1 MEHLLLSSR
10 LPAPPPSPSPTPQYL
25 DPVEEQTI
33 HPDVSDFSFAE
44 TKPTHSKVR
53 LGATGVDTLKLFFPL
68 RLNRRPDFHILQRNQ
83 TRGRDVGEGY
93 LWRDPKGKLAYG
105 SIAVRRSGE
114 FRFRIGPV
122 GTEIKL
128 RAFFSAST
136 STFGDNTCAVTQAEL
151 QSALERMES
160 TLYDLGLDVDW
171 REGQVSRVDVH
182 RDVSLPR
189 PFHYYLAALQIIEPR
204 YGRIF
209 QNFPTGVL
217 RGAATRLVYN
227 LYDKRAQCRHRAI
240 SPPPETS
247 SYPAWLRCE
256 ARLPTASAVRSALSI
271 GTAGELVETFD
282 QLPNWLSE
290 RINQDL
296 LNEEVPDYTGM
307 PNWTTPTFTPDD
319 ETWWQAQIMG
329 EGEEFQ
335 DRLALLGLRLAYA
348 TIGPERFW
356 EMAKQEDW
364 SQSLQPTK
372 HRKHLRQI
380 AMKSFSDEMIPVAQL
395 YRELR
400 TALLLS

>member
-1 MEHLLLSSR
+1 MEHSLLSS
-10 LPAPPPSPSPTPQYL
+10 LPSASPPSPPPTQHYIA
-25 DPVEEQTI
+25 PVEEQARY
-33 HPDVSDFSFAE
+33 PDVSDFSFRENKSPASE
-44 TKPTHSKVR
+44 VR

-68 RLNRRPDFHILQRNQ
+68 RLNRRPDFHVLQRNQ

-93 LWRDPKGKLAYG
+93 LWRDPTGKLAYG

-136 STFGDNTCAVTQAEL
+136 ATFGDNTCAITKAEL

-171 REGQVSRVDVH
+171 REGQISRVDVH

-227 LYDKRAQCRHRAI
+227 LYDKRAQCLHRAI
-240 SPPPETS
+240 SPPPATS

-256 ARLPTASAVRSALSI
+256 ARLPTASAVRGALSI

-282 QLPNWLSE
+282 QLQKWLSE
-290 RINQDL
+290 RIDKDL
-296 LNEEVPDYTGM
+296 LNEEVPEYTGM
-307 PNWTTPTFTPDD
+307 PNMAIPTFTPED
-319 ETWWQAQIMG
+319 ELWWQAQLMG
-329 EGEEFQ
+329 EAEDLR
-335 DRLALLGLRLAYA
+335 DRLALIALRLASS
-348 TIGPERFW
+348 TIGPQRFW
-356 EMAKQEDW
+356 ELAKQEDW
-364 SQSLQPTK
+364 SQSLQTTK
-372 HRKHLRQI
+372 HRKHLRQV
-380 AMKSFSDEMIPVAQL
+380 AMNSFSDEMIPVAQL
-395 YRELR
+395 YQELR
-400 TALLLS
+400 TALLS

>member
-1 MEHLLLSSR
+1 MEHSLLSS
-10 LPAPPPSPSPTPQYL
+10 LPSASSPSPPPNQQHIAT
-25 DPVEEQTI
+25 VEEQTRY
-33 HPDVSDFSFAE
+33 PDASDFSFRENKSPA
-44 TKPTHSKVR
+44 SQVR
-53 LGATGVDTLKLFFPL
+53 LGATGIDTLKLFFPL
-68 RLNRRPDFHILQRNQ
+68 RLNRRPDFHVLQRNQ

-93 LWRDPKGKLAYG
+93 LWRDPTGKLAYG

-122 GTEIKL
+122 GTETKL

-136 STFGDNTCAVTQAEL
+136 ATFGNNTYAITQAEL

-160 TLYDLGLDVDW
+160 TLYDLGLDVNW

-240 SPPPETS
+240 SPPPETD

-256 ARLPTASAVRSALSI
+256 ARLPTASAVRSALNI
-271 GTAGELVETFD
+271 GTAGELVEVFD

-290 RINQDL
+290 RIGQDL
-296 LNEEVPDYTGM
+296 LHEAVPDYIGM
-307 PNWTTPTFTPDD
+307 PKMASPTFTPED
-319 ETWWQAQIMG
+319 ETWWAAQLLG
-329 EGEEFQ
+329 EAEGLR
-335 DRLALLGLRLAYA
+335 DRLALIALRLASS
-348 TIGPERFW
+348 TIGPQRFW
-356 EMAKQEDW
+356 ELARQEDW
-364 SQSLQPTK
+364 SQSLQVTK
-372 HRKHLRQI
+372 HRKHLRQV
-380 AMKSFSDEMIPVAQL
+380 AMNSFSDEMIPVAQL
-395 YRELR
+395 YRELKV
-400 TALLLS
+400 ALL

>member
-1 MEHLLLSSR
+1 MEHSLLSS
-10 LPAPPPSPSPTPQYL
+10 LPSASPPSPPPTQHYIA
-25 DPVEEQTI
+25 PVEEQAI
-33 HPDVSDFSFAE
+33 YPDVSDFSFRENKSPASE
-44 TKPTHSKVR
+44 VR
-53 LGATGVDTLKLFFPL
+53 LGATGIDTLKLFFPL

-93 LWRDPKGKLAYG
+93 LWRDPTGKLAYG
-105 SIAVRRSGE
+105 SIAVRRSRE

-136 STFGDNTCAVTQAEL
+136 ATFGDNTCAITKEEL
-151 QSALERMES
+151 QSVLERMES

-189 PFHYYLAALQIIEPR
+189 PFHYYLTALQIIEPR

-217 RGAATRLVYN
+217 RGAATRLVFN

-271 GTAGELVETFD
+271 GTAGELVKAFD
-282 QLPNWLSE
+282 QLPNWLSD
-290 RINQDL
+290 RIDQDL
-296 LNEEVPDYTGM
+296 LNEEVPDYIGM
-307 PNWTTPTFTPDD
+307 PNMAIPTFTPED
-319 ETWWQAQIMG
+319 EMWWQAQLIG
-329 EGEEFQ
+329 EAEDLR
-335 DRLALLGLRLAYA
+335 DRLALIALRLASS
-348 TIGPERFW
+348 TIGPQRFW
-356 EMAKQEDW
+356 ELAKQEDI
-364 SQSLQPTK
+364 SQSLQTTK
-372 HRKHLRQI
+372 HRKHLRQV
-380 AMKSFSDEMIPVAQL
+380 AMKSLSDEMIPVAQL

-400 TALLLS
+400 RALL